1 MEGLEIYAVVKT
13 CKVSCNTVEV
23 YSILYTSQESAK
35 NKALELYRSEE
46 EPEKY
51 DYRVEIY
58 WLMN

>member
-13 CKVSCNTVEV
+13 FKVSCNTFKV
-23 YSILYTSQESAK
+23 YETLYTSQESAK

-46 EPEKY
+46 EPQKY
-51 DYRVEIY
+51 DYRVEVY